1 MKKLPHALSGLALT
15 LTAFPVFSNSP
26 IVQPGAPG
34 ELSRELSAEEAIEV
48 ADTRYTASDAQFMRG
63 MIPHHQQALEMS
75 RLAPDRTN
83 SPELLEIAGKI
94 EAAQGDEIAFME
106 QWLTSRGE
114 SIDQSYAHTG
124 HHTMKGMATEAQM
137 ASLAAA
143 SGVEFDRQFLSLMI
157 AHHEGAIDMVE
168 ALMEQPGSAY
178 DPTLFEFTTDVS
190 NDQSKEIDLMHGLLL
205 DLSDD
210 PRASLAAGLYDAEEA
225 IWNLRKVAV
234 LTKPLG
240 FYDPANPAELPP
252 ERFLPTAVETT
263 TDETVAEEK
272 QTPVHQ
278 HGEEGTD
285 ASDDMTTE
293 AMAGAE
299 DNASEDDETEAD
311 ETPYP
316 RSPLLS
322 FSNTDVAFRDDIMVA
337 GSYHGFNI
345 YALGDDGQPDLT
357 ASVVCPGG
365 QGDVS
370 IVDDLLIMS
379 VEETRGRV
387 DCGLE
392 GVTDEISEERFR
404 GLRIFDIS
412 DLTRPKQVGAVQT
425 CRGSHTHSVVSG
437 PDADGELIVYNS
449 GISRVRDEEELPGCF
464 DESPGDDRT
473 ALFRIDVI
481 EIPVD
486 NPAASRIIDSPTV
499 FADPETGALAGL
511 WRGGDH
517 GENTQETYRTD
528 QCHDITVFPSLNL
541 AAGACSGNGILFDI
555 TDPRAPERIDAV
567 SDSGFAYWH
576 SATFNNDGSKV
587 LFTDEWG
594 GGTRPRCRTYDPLT
608 WGADAIYDIV
618 DGKLAFR
625 SHFKMPAPQG
635 ETENCV
641 AHNGSIIPVPGRD
654 IFVQAWYQGGLS
666 IIDFTD
672 SANPIEIAYFDR
684 GPIDDTDL
692 VTGGYWSTYWYRGRI
707 YGTEIIRGI
716 DVFALTPSEHLSA
729 NEIAAAEMANQGGLF
744 NPQRQFPVTWPSEPT
759 VSLAYLDQ
767 WLRSHP
773 EQHQTLEALYETLHA
788 AETILKNK
796 GQDTALAAS
805 LTDWAD
811 TSELSGATA
820 LRESLRAISRKLSVG
835 PPTRLI
841 SQAAPQEN

>member
-1 MKKLPHALSGLALT
+1 MKLPHALSGLALT

-34 ELSRELSAEEAIEV
+34 ELPRELSAEEAIEV
-48 ADTRYTASDAQFMRG
+48 ADTRYTASDAQFMRD

-114 SIDQSYAHTG
+114 SIDQSHAHTG

-190 NDQSKEIDLMHGLLL
+190 NDQSKEIELMHGLLL
-205 DLSDD
+205 GLSDD

-234 LTKPLG
+234 LTKPPG

-263 TDETVAEEK
+263 TDETVAEK
-272 QTPVHQ
+272 QQTPVHQ

-285 ASDDMTTE
+285 ASDDMITE

-437 PDADGELIVYNS
+437 PDADGKLIVYNS

-744 NPQRQFPVTWPSEPT
+744 NPQQQFPVTWPSEPT

-767 WLRSHP
+767 WLRGHP

>member
-1 MKKLPHALSGLALT
+1 MKLPHALSGLALT

-34 ELSRELSAEEAIEV
+34 ELPRELSAEEAIEV

-83 SPELLEIAGKI
+83 FPELLEIAGKI

-114 SIDQSYAHTG
+114 SIDQSHAHTG

-190 NDQSKEIDLMHGLLL
+190 NDQSKEIELMHGLLL

-210 PRASLAAGLYDAEEA
+210 PRATLAAGLYDAEEA

-234 LTKPLG
+234 LTKPPG

-263 TDETVAEEK
+263 TDETVAEEQ

-767 WLRSHP
+767 WLRGHP

>member
-1 MKKLPHALSGLALT
+1 MKLPHALSGLALT

-34 ELSRELSAEEAIEV
+34 ELPRELSAEEAIEV

-114 SIDQSYAHTG
+114 SIDQSHAHTG

-190 NDQSKEIDLMHGLLL
+190 NDQSKEIELMHGLLL

-234 LTKPLG
+234 LTKPPG

-263 TDETVAEEK
+263 TDETVAEEQ

-285 ASDDMTTE
+285 ASDDMITE

-437 PDADGELIVYNS
+437 PDADGKLIVYNS

-744 NPQRQFPVTWPSEPT
+744 NPQQQFPVTWPSEPT

-767 WLRSHP
+767 WLRGHP

>member
-1 MKKLPHALSGLALT
+1 MKLSHALSGLALT
-15 LTAFPVFSNSP
+15 LIASPVLSNTP

-34 ELSRELSAEEAIEV
+34 ELPRELSAEEAIEV
-48 ADTRYTASDAQFMRG
+48 ADTRYTASDAGFMRD

-94 EAAQGDEIAFME
+94 EAAQGDEIGFME

-114 SIDQSYAHTG
+114 SIDGSHAHAG

-137 ASLAAA
+137 AALAGAN
-143 SGVEFDRQFLSLMI
+143 GVEFDRQFLSLMI

-190 NDQSKEIDLMHGLLL
+190 NDQSKEIELMHGLLL
-205 DLSDD
+205 GLSDD
-210 PRASLAAGLYDAEEA
+210 PRANLAAGLYDAEEA

-234 LTKPLG
+234 LNKPPG

-263 TDETVAEEK
+263 TDETIAEE
-272 QTPVHQ
+272 QRTPVHH
-278 HGEEGTD
+278 HGKEDSD
-285 ASDDMTTE
+285 ASDDMVTE
-293 AMAGAE
+293 PMAKADE
-299 DNASEDDETEAD
+299 NASGEEVRETD
-311 ETPYP
+311 ETPDS
-316 RSPLLS
+316 RSPMLS

-345 YALGDDGQPDLT
+345 YALGADGQPDLT

-392 GVTDEISEERFR
+392 GVTDEISYERFR

-437 PDADGELIVYNS
+437 PDADGKLIVYNS

-567 SDSGFAYWH
+567 SDPGFAYWH

-692 VTGGYWSTYWYRGRI
+692 VTGGYWSTYWYQGRI

-744 NPQRQFPVTWPSEPT
+744 NPQQQFPVTWPSEPT

-767 WLRSHP
+767 WLRGHH
-773 EQHQTLEALYETLHA
+773 EQYQTLEALYETLHA
-788 AETILKNK
+788 ADTILKNK

-805 LTDWAD
+805 LSDWAD
-811 TSELSGATA
+811 ISELSGATA

>member
-1 MKKLPHALSGLALT
+1 MTLSHALLSGLALT
-15 LTAFPVFSNSP
+15 LIAGPALSNSP

-34 ELSRELSAEEAIEV
+34 EPPRELSAEEAIEV
-48 ADTRYTASDAQFMRG
+48 ADTRYTASDAQFMRD

-83 SPELLEIAGKI
+83 SPALLEIAGKI

-114 SIDQSYAHTG
+114 SVDRSPAHG
-124 HHTMKGMATEAQM
+124 DHHTMKGMATEAQM
-137 ASLAAA
+137 AALAVA
-143 SGVEFDRQFLSLMI
+143 SGVAFDRQFLSLMI
-157 AHHEGAIDMVE
+157 AHHEGAIEMVE

-178 DPTLFEFTTDVS
+178 DPTLFEFTTDVT
-190 NDQSKEIDLMHGLLL
+190 NDQSKEIELMHSLLL
-205 DLSDD
+205 VLSDD

-225 IWNLRKVAV
+225 IWNLRKVAA
-234 LTKPLG
+234 LTKPPG

-252 ERFLPTAVETT
+252 ERFLPIDVTTAANEAVDDEQETPAHHHGKEHVDVSDHMATDT
-263 TDETVAEEK
+263 TDTSEE
-272 QTPVHQ
+272 
-278 HGEEGTD
+278 
-285 ASDDMTTE
+285 E
-293 AMAGAE
+293 AQE
-299 DNASEDDETEAD
+299 SDETEAD
-311 ETPYP
+311 ETPDP

-322 FSNTDVAFRDDIMVA
+322 FSNTDVAFRDDIMIA

-345 YALGDDGQPDLT
+345 YQLGEDGHPDLT

-392 GVTDEISEERFR
+392 GVTDEISDERFR

-437 PDADGELIVYNS
+437 PDADGKLIVYNS

-481 EIPVD
+481 EIPVE

-517 GENTQETYRTD
+517 GEDTQETSRTD
-528 QCHDITVFPSLNL
+528 ECHDITVFPSLNL

-618 DGKLAFR
+618 EGKLVFR

-692 VTGGYWSTYWYRGRI
+692 VTGGYWSTYWYQGRI

-744 NPQRQFPVTWPSEPT
+744 NPQQQLPVTWPAAPT

-767 WLRSHP
+767 WLRGHP
-773 EQHQTLEALYETLHA
+773 EQHQTLAALYETLRA
-788 AETILKNK
+788 ADTILKNK
-796 GQDTALAAS
+796 GQDTTLAAS
-805 LTDWAD
+805 LSDWAD
-811 TSELSGATA
+811 ASELSGATV
-820 LRESLRAISRKLSVG
+820 LRESLRAISRRLSVG

-841 SQAAPQEN
+841 SQAAPQET